1 MVEPMMITQG
11 MKDDRERKVSEIID
25 KINKRIEYAVGQGW
39 NSACFN
45 CSKDSPFY
53 TEVRKKFEDVGY
65 TIKPT
70 GYIGGVWQ
78 LTEDICW

>member
-1 MVEPMMITQG
+1 MSEPMMITQG

-25 KINKRIEYAVGQGW
+25 RINERIKYAVGQGW
-39 NSACFN
+39 NDATFC
-45 CSKDSPFY
+45 CDKDSPFY
-53 TEVRKKFEDVGY
+53 TEVRQKFEKAGY

-70 GYIGGVWQ
+70 GYVGGVWQ